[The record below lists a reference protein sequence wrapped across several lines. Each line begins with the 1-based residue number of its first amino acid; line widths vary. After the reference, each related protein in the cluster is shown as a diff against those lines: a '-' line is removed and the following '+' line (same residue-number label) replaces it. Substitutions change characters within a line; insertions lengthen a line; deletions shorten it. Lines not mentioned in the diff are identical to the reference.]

1 MQTTPLNRKNQNSA
15 KMLKFPV
22 TYTVDKRVSN
32 SKKQFKL
39 MKNFHISMEVNFIVS
54 KKPGCN

>member
-1 MQTTPLNRKNQNSA
+1 
-15 KMLKFPV
+15 MLKFPV
-22 TYTVDKRVSN
+22 TYTVEKRVSN

-54 KKPGCN
+54 KKLGCN